1 MATVSPAAPGVTA
14 KKAGSGNGRSPLS
27 RIWHS
32 YVLRRILR
40 AIFIVWLV
48 ATAVFFMVRLLPGN
62 PVDVYINK
70 QITEYGMSYDAAAA
84 QAASMFSF
92 DPSTSLWQQYLDYL
106 AGMTHGDFGMSILSP
121 GTSVTDKIASHLP
134 WTLFSVGMALIVSVS
149 LGLLLGM
156 VMAYRRGGILDH
168 TISAIGS
175 TLHAIPNYLMALMI
189 VVFGAVHLGIIDY
202 ALIRGNLSPGIK
214 PEFSGRFIQDAFY
227 HASLPMTVYILTT
240 VGTWALIM
248 KSSTT
253 QILGEDYVTV
263 ARARGLSDG
272 RIRTAYVGRNAVLPL
287 VAQIATQAGFVVGGA
302 IFVESVFR
310 YEGIGI
316 TLFDSV
322 AARDY
327 PVIQGVLLIVT
338 ITVVAANLIS
348 DLVYSVLDPRI
359 RTGEKED

>member
-1 MATVSPAAPGVTA
+1 M
-14 KKAGSGNGRSPLS
+14 
-27 RIWHS
+27 
-32 YVLRRILR
+32 LRRILR

-48 ATAVFFMVRLLPGN
+48 ATGVFFMVRLLPGN

-70 QITEYGMSYDAAAA
+70 QISEYGMSYDAAAA
-84 QAASMFSF
+84 QAAAMFSF
-92 DPSTSLWQQYLDYL
+92 DPKTPLWQQYLDYL

-134 WTLFSVGMALIVSVS
+134 WTLFTVGIALLIAVGV
-149 LGLLLGM
+149 GLVLGM
-156 VMAYRRGGILDH
+156 LMAYRRGGFLDH
-168 TISAIGS
+168 AISGLGS
-175 TLHAIPNYLMALMI
+175 LLHAIPNYLMALMI
-189 VVFGAVHLGIIDY
+189 VVFGAVNLGIIDY
-202 ALIRGNLSPGIK
+202 ATIRGNLSPGIH
-214 PEFSGRFIQDAFY
+214 PEFSARFFQDAFY
-227 HASLPMTVYILTT
+227 HASLPILTYVLTT

-253 QILGEDYVTV
+253 QVLGEDYVMV

-287 VAQIATQAGFVVGGA
+287 VAQIATAAGFVVGGA

-327 PVIQGVLLIVT
+327 PVIQGVLLVVT